1 MQRTPEQFFIQPTST
16 ILHAADTITTLHAA
30 NTGMVLYIPQ
40 GTRPQ
45 STSGQASERID
56 DKSKNH
62 TNLIKSSEAGDEES
76 ILFTAFHPLSL
87 PPPSAPVSSSSS
99 VSAHNRSPSVQ
110 ASHNQAHPETSRRLS
125 FQQDNQKT
133 SSLPLIKH
141 FTKPNKIKTKT
152 QNPHLR

>member
-76 ILFTAFHPLSL
+76 ILFTAFHPLSP
-87 PPPSAPVSSSSS
+87 PPPSAPV
-99 VSAHNRSPSVQ
+99 
-110 ASHNQAHPETSRRLS
+110 RLG
-125 FQQDNQKT
+125 
-133 SSLPLIKH
+133 
-141 FTKPNKIKTKT
+141 
-152 QNPHLR
+152 